1 MPGYARAAP
10 GLRAGLRYADDR
22 AQDKN
27 SRRRRRS
34 AAARPAAAVLERTG
48 LRRAHGLGRPGHGQ
62 APFARARRPA
72 GARSDAPRGGRPVD
86 LPAPSRGQEHRPHHH
101 ADRQRRGRRSHRRAR
116 DGGGRLPAQAV
127 QPARVGGAHQRR
139 APAARGPA
147 AARGARGRAG
157 KGQFRQHDGR
167 PRHPHARPRRPV
179 DLAHHGRV
187 RAPQGPGHE
196 SANAAVSR
204 QADGARA
211 RARIRGIRPLDR
223 RPGLPPAQARR
234 EGPRASRLYSDRLGL
249 RLRVRAGRRAAVSLR
264 LWPRSLL
271 WRTFLLLAALVVATT
286 VGYFQ
291 IFRAYEVEPRA
302 RQISQNLIS
311 IVNLTRSALVNSQPE
326 LRRELLS
333 DLAER
338 EGIQVYP
345 SEPDERLAPPADEAV
360 LNLAR
365 ELVRRQLGEGTR
377 FASERDGKPGL
388 WLSFHI
394 ADDEYWLRIPRGRLE
409 RQIALRWLGW
419 GALALALSLLAAYFI
434 VSRLNRPLRALATAA
449 AAIGKGK
456 TPEPLSESGPEEIGT
471 LSHAFNEMSR
481 DLARLDADR
490 ALILAGVSHDLR
502 TPLSRLRLGLE
513 MSGAE
518 PQLKDGMTADIE
530 EMDRIINQFL
540 DFARTDGGEAAQDA
554 DLAAIAAEVAEHYRR
569 HGRAVA
575 TDLASVP
582 RLPLQTMAMRRVV
595 LNLVDNALR
604 YGEKDVGI
612 AVRAQDHAVVL
623 EVADRGPGIPVAEVE
638 RLKRPFTRLEAAR
651 SDKGGAGLGLAIVE
665 RVVRAHRGSFDLLP
679 RPGGGLL
686 AEIRLPAA

>member
-1 MPGYARAAP
+1 M
-10 GLRAGLRYADDR
+10 
-22 AQDKN
+22 K
-27 SRRRRRS
+27 
-34 AAARPAAAVLERTG
+34 
-48 LRRAHGLGRPGHGQ
+48 
-62 APFARARRPA
+62 
-72 GARSDAPRGGRPVD
+72 
-86 LPAPSRGQEHRPHHH
+86 
-101 ADRQRRGRRSHRRAR
+101 
-116 DGGGRLPAQAV
+116 
-127 QPARVGGAHQRR
+127 
-139 APAARGPA
+139 
-147 AARGARGRAG
+147 
-157 KGQFRQHDGR
+157 
-167 PRHPHARPRRPV
+167 
-179 DLAHHGRV
+179 
-187 RAPQGPGHE
+187 
-196 SANAAVSR
+196 
-204 QADGARA
+204 
-211 RARIRGIRPLDR
+211 
-223 RPGLPPAQARR
+223 
-234 EGPRASRLYSDRLGL
+234 
-249 RLRVRAGRRAAVSLR
+249 LR

-271 WRTFLLLAALVVATT
+271 WRTFLLLAVLVVATLA
-286 VGYFQ
+286 GWFQ

-345 SEPDERLAPPADEAV
+345 SDPGEHLAPPVDDAV
-360 LNLAR
+360 QNLVR
-365 ELVRRQLGEGTR
+365 DLVRRQLGENTR
-377 FASERDGKPGL
+377 FASEREDKPGL

-394 ADDEYWLRIPRGRLE
+394 DDDEYWLRIPRRRVE
-409 RQIALRWLGW
+409 REIALRWLGW
-419 GALALALSLLAAYFI
+419 GVLALALSLLAAYLI

-449 AAIGKGK
+449 GAIGKGK
-456 TPEPLSESGPEEIGT
+456 TPEPLSESGPEEIRT

-513 MSGAE
+513 MSGAD

-540 DFARTDGGEAAQDA
+540 DFARTDGGEAPQHV
-554 DLAAIAAEVAEHYRR
+554 DLASIAAEVAEHYRR
-569 HGRAVA
+569 HGRSVA

-582 RLPLQTMAMRRVV
+582 ELPLQTMAMRRVV

-612 AVRAQDHAVVL
+612 AVRADNGSVVL
-623 EVADRGPGIPVAEVE
+623 EVSDRGPGIPASEVE

-665 RVVRAHRGSFDLLP
+665 RVARAHGGNLQLLP

-686 AEIRLPAA
+686 AEIRLPLA

>member
-1 MPGYARAAP
+1 V
-10 GLRAGLRYADDR
+10 
-22 AQDKN
+22 K
-27 SRRRRRS
+27 
-34 AAARPAAAVLERTG
+34 
-48 LRRAHGLGRPGHGQ
+48 LG
-62 APFARARRPA
+62 
-72 GARSDAPRGGRPVD
+72 
-86 LPAPSRGQEHRPHHH
+86 
-101 ADRQRRGRRSHRRAR
+101 
-116 DGGGRLPAQAV
+116 
-127 QPARVGGAHQRR
+127 
-139 APAARGPA
+139 
-147 AARGARGRAG
+147 
-157 KGQFRQHDGR
+157 
-167 PRHPHARPRRPV
+167 
-179 DLAHHGRV
+179 
-187 RAPQGPGHE
+187 
-196 SANAAVSR
+196 
-204 QADGARA
+204 
-211 RARIRGIRPLDR
+211 
-223 RPGLPPAQARR
+223 
-234 EGPRASRLYSDRLGL
+234 
-249 RLRVRAGRRAAVSLR
+249 

-286 VGYFQ
+286 VGWFQ

-311 IVNLTRSALVNSQPE
+311 IVNLTRTALVNSQPE

-338 EGIQVYP
+338 EGIQIYP
-345 SEPDERLAPPADEAV
+345 SEPDERLEPPVDEAV
-360 LNLAR
+360 QNLVR

-377 FASERDGKPGL
+377 FASAREGKPGL
-388 WLSFHI
+388 WLSFDI
-394 ADDEYWLRIPRGRLE
+394 ADDEYWLRIPRRRLE

-419 GALALALSLLAAYFI
+419 GALALALSLLSAWVI
-434 VSRLNRPLRALATAA
+434 VSRLNRPLRALATSA

-456 TPEPLSESGPEEIGT
+456 TPEPLSESGPEEIRT

-540 DFARTDGGEAAQDA
+540 DFARTDGGETPQHA
-554 DLAAIAAEVAEHYRR
+554 DLAGIAAEVAEHYRR
-569 HGRAVA
+569 HGRSVA
-575 TDLASVP
+575 TDFAGVP
-582 RLPLQTMAMRRVV
+582 ELPLQTMAMRRVV

-612 AVRAQDHAVVL
+612 AVRPEGTSVVL
-623 EVADRGPGIPVAEVE
+623 EVADRGPGIPVSEVE

-651 SDKGGAGLGLAIVE
+651 SDGGSAGLGLAIVE
-665 RVVRAHRGSFDLLP
+665 RVVRAHRGSLELLP

-686 AEIRLPAA
+686 AQIRLPAA